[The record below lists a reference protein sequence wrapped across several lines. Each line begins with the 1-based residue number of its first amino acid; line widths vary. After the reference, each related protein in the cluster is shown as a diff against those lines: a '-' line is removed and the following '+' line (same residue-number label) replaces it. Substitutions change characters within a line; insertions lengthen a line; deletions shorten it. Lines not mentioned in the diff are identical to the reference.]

1 MEQDTSVTPEALG
14 QPGTGQAGGEAR
26 GAVRMSLWDIHSKV
40 LKDAGLLDSFAGT
53 VADVFNTHKV
63 YDVKHLAQCYCEIY
77 YPDSYDR
84 IFPSIFAG
92 YQCTET
98 NRILFQAFSGLCL
111 QRLKNDEYT
120 RYVVIKFK
128 AQPNFML
135 GLLELTRNF
144 KSHSNSLFLTDRG
157 IKWIEMYKSKNYVP
171 YAFEKHLRK
180 LLGEIPPNAVEPK
193 RAKRSSKPRQKPAKK
208 QAGEEEYVAEGSQE
222 SESGTDSGGEKPARD
237 PKRRRGTGKSPRG
250 HGSRKDATHATAQAP
265 PAKGAGAAQVVV
277 RDSTGAAGQPADAAP
292 VAQDSTGASL
302 ADAPAVQASTGG
314 AGQPEEEEEDYSI
327 TFLDCFSYEVIARSV
342 KNPKALADACL
353 EYDKTLKQQ
362 KKDAK
367 EAEAREGLMG
377 EISST
382 LKQFRKEAMAKM
394 ALQSAVVRKAPT
406 RMLQVSHD
414 RGNRY
419 PINNTF
425 TLFLNKMF
433 PSQAVD
439 EGPLEGVQSLRKTS
453 RHQHP
458 KPPPA
463 QRDSRGKDGGV
474 KDPPK
479 NPVFIHMDLERTPA
493 REDDLLLVRINTLM
507 TQSLWDEHFTDMVAE
522 DLGVPDLEQEG
533 VAINFWMMIHPDAW
547 DKLDRDMKERL
558 FLMKGDTGFRN
569 RHFYLVDNVEY
580 ADLDSDNLEALCTEK
595 LVDIYKRCDRL
606 ARASLRYQ
614 GRSIHDIIEEGTL
627 ACVQDEIRVENE
639 TLAARQ
645 AKFRK
650 KQERYEERRLANPR
664 DPTNRPPQEEC
675 LGDLQATPKT
685 PPRRLRVILV
695 PLVFAVACANTLKLG
710 HSRFCACD
718 SEQYPN
724 PVTSP
729 VFKRYVD
736 KPCKKLADMCGL
748 TIPNNLVH
756 LSCCLPLCEFFRA
769 RF

>member
-1 MEQDTSVTPEALG
+1 V
-14 QPGTGQAGGEAR
+14 
-26 GAVRMSLWDIHSKV
+26 SLWDIHSKA
-40 LKDAGLLDSFAGT
+40 LKDAGLLNSFPNT
-53 VADVFNTHKV
+53 VAEVFGTHKV
-63 YDVKHLAQCYCEIY
+63 YDQKYLAQCYCEIY
-77 YPDSYDR
+77 YPDTYDK
-84 IFPSIFAG
+84 IFPPIFAG

-144 KSHSNSLFLTDRG
+144 KCRSNAVFQTDKG
-157 IKWIEMYKSKNYVP
+157 IKWIEMYKSKNFVP
-171 YAFEKHLRK
+171 YIFEKHLRK
-180 LLGEIPPNAVEPK
+180 LLGETPPNAAEPI
-193 RAKRSSKPRQKPAKK
+193 RAKRRSKGSGQPAKK
-208 QAGEEEYVAEGSQE
+208 KTGDEEYVGEESPGSE
-222 SESGTDSGGEKPARD
+222 TGTDSGCEKSARG
-237 PKRRRGTGKSPRG
+237 PKRQRGTGKSPRG
-250 HGSRKDATHATAQAP
+250 QGSRKDGQQTGISQAQRAT
-265 PAKGAGAAQVVV
+265 GAGAAQVVV
-277 RDSTGAAGQPADAAP
+277 RDSTGTAGQPADAAP
-292 VAQDSTGASL
+292 VVQDSTGA
-302 ADAPAVQASTGG
+302 ATDAPAGQASTGEG
-314 AGQPEEEEEDYSI
+314 GQPEEEEEDYSI
-327 TFLDCFSYEVIARSV
+327 SFLDCFSYETIARSV
-342 KNPKALADACL
+342 KDPKALADACL

-367 EAEAREGLMG
+367 EAEAREGLIG
-377 EISST
+377 EISSA
-382 LKQFRKEAMAKM
+382 LKQSRKEAMAKM

-406 RMLQVSHD
+406 RMLQMSRD
-414 RGNRY
+414 KGNRF
-419 PINNTF
+419 PINFTF
-425 TLFLNKMF
+425 MAFLNETFKLR
-433 PSQAVD
+433 PAD

-453 RHQHP
+453 RHPHP
-458 KPPPA
+458 KAPPV

-479 NPVFIHMDLERTPA
+479 NPVYIHMDLERTPM
-493 REDDLLLVRINTLM
+493 REDDLLLVRINNRM
-507 TQSLWDEHFTDMVAE
+507 THSLWDDHFTDMVAQ
-522 DLGVPDLEQEG
+522 DLGVSDLEQEG

-547 DKLDRDMKERL
+547 EKLDVGMKDRL
-558 FLMKGDTGFRN
+558 FLMKVDTGFRN
-569 RHFYLVDNVEY
+569 RHFYLFDEGVEY
-580 ADLDSDNLEALCTEK
+580 TDLDSDTMVALCTEN

-606 ARASLRYQ
+606 ARASLKYK

-639 TLAARQ
+639 MLAARKE
-645 AKFRK
+645 KFRR
-650 KQERYEERRLANPR
+650 KQQKYEERLLASPR

-675 LGDLQATPKT
+675 FGDPKT

-736 KPCKKLADMCGL
+736 KPCKRLADMCGL

-769 RF
+769 RV